1 MNDLLVMLDD
11 EIESI
16 NAVLAARDVEG
27 YIAHLEISRTL
38 HIYAISELGTLRAK
52 AAAYDTLR
60 AACKDAPNVIYGA
73 AILLRHVEE
82 FQAADTLVAK
92 ADGIAAALAAPAN
105 GDGGAQ
111 S

>member
-1 MNDLLVMLDD
+1 MNENEMSQQERDAA
-11 EIESI
+11 
-16 NAVLAARDVEG
+16 AVERELKRCSTAYAEACAGLHRIRTERDAARADN
-27 YIAHLEISRTL
+27 ARLL
-38 HIYAISELGTLRAK
+38 
-52 AAAYDTLR
+52 

-105 GDGGAQ
+105 GDGDGVK
-111 S
+111 

>member
-1 MNDLLVMLDD
+1 MFPLKFGPTFKASIGAPLQSGRIAFDFGDWETDVTQDD
-11 EIESI
+11 E
-16 NAVLAARDVEG
+16 LDK
-27 YIAHLEISRTL
+27 
-38 HIYAISELGTLRAK
+38 LRS
-52 AAAYDTLR
+52 AYDTLR

-105 GDGGAQ
+105 GDGDGVK
-111 S
+111 